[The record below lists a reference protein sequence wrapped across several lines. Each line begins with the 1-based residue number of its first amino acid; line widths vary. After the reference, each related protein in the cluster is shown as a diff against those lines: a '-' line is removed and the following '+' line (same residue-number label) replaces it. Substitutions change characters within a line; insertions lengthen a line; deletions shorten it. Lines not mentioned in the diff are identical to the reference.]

1 MPIKKMALLSSGI
14 TQGFAIWD
22 GVTEWDPPGV
32 EQADVTN
39 SGYIKKGWPFH
50 DRGGNSFNYNFVID
64 GNSLALA
71 EYYTPSQT
79 RAARDGILTAA
90 ISPRA
95 TQYDLIN
102 MAHNGWATPD
112 LAARAANDID
122 LLYEAS
128 ILGKNVLVFWEGTNE
143 MHIFG
148 ASAATVYNSIKS
160 YCQARKAAGW
170 KVIVGTL
177 MPRHYS
183 NAGTKD
189 VFDLKRRDV
198 NTMIRDAKTNGETWL
213 DAIADVGSD
222 AILGLASSFYVDS
235 PYSYD
240 GLHLT
245 VTGADIAKGYF
256 KAAVESLSIGSIE

>member
-1 MPIKKMALLSSGI
+1 MALVSANI

-22 GVTEWDPPGV
+22 GVSEWDPPGV
-32 EQADVTN
+32 EQADITN
-39 SGYIKKGWPFH
+39 AGFIKKGAPFN
-50 DRGGNSFNYNFVID
+50 DRKGNPHNYNFVID
-64 GNSLALA
+64 GNSLAVA
-71 EYYTPSQT
+71 DYYSPVFT
-79 RAARDGILTAA
+79 RAIRDGILTAN
-90 ISPRA
+90 ISPTP

-102 MAHNGWATPD
+102 MAHNGWSTPD
-112 LAARAANDID
+112 LASRAANDID
-122 LLYEAS
+122 LLYESA
-128 ILGKNVLVFWEGTNE
+128 LTTKNVVIFWEGTNE

-160 YCQARKAAGW
+160 YCQARKAVGW
-170 KVIVGTL
+170 KVVVGTL

-189 VFDLKRRDV
+189 VFDIKRRDV
-198 NTMIRDAKTNGETWL
+198 NTMIRDARANGETWL

-245 VTGADIAKGYF
+245 IAGAEIAKGYF
-256 KAAVESLSIGSIE
+256 KGAIESLFP